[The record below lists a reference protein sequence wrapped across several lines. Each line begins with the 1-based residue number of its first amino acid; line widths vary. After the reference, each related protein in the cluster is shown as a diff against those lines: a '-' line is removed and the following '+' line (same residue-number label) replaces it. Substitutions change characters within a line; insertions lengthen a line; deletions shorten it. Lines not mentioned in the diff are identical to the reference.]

1 MARGVKNRAVT
12 VRRVSGKPSVEELHL
27 WPDTLRSLSSA
38 LSAGIDYQR
47 ALASVLTGLKSAS
60 RRAHTRAERGV
71 RATWADIADVLS
83 ALMSAHSAGYD
94 PAHACST
101 LALRREHSRQRCEE
115 LTLCLG
121 LSYGTGAPLADTLR
135 SCADYAEAAIDAR
148 LARESALA
156 APAATARLLS
166 TLPFVGLGLGALLG
180 ADPLGVLFGSI
191 PGALCGAAG
200 LYLGWAGY
208 SWSARLVHSA
218 EVKSL

>member
-1 MARGVKNRAVT
+1 MFKGAH
-12 VRRVSGKPSVEELHL
+12 VRSVSGKASIEELHL

-38 LSAGIDYQR
+38 LGAGIDQRR
-47 ALASVLTGLKSAS
+47 ALATVLAGMTSGS
-60 RRAHTRAERGV
+60 RRTKRRVEKTLH
-71 RATWADIADVLS
+71 ATCADITDVLS
-83 ALMSAHSAGYD
+83 ALMNAHSAGYD
-94 PAHACST
+94 PAQACSG
-101 LALRREHSRQRCEE
+101 LELRREHSRQRCEE

-121 LSYGTGAPLADTLR
+121 LSYGTGAPLADTLQ

-191 PGALCGAAG
+191 PGAVCGAAG

-208 SWSARLVHSA
+208 SWSSRLVHRA